1 MRKIVIAP
9 DSFKET
15 LSARQVADI
24 IAAALAPH
32 LPQTELLTVPVADG
46 GEGTLDAL
54 LAATAGRYH
63 YQDVRGPLG
72 APVRA
77 AWGMLGDGDTAV
89 VEMAAASGIAL
100 VAREQRDPLRACSYG
115 TGQLIRA
122 ALDHGAR
129 RLILAIGGSATND
142 GGAGMLA
149 ALGARLLDA
158 AGQPLPPGG
167 AALVNLATLDLAE
180 LDPRLA
186 QCRVDIACDVRN
198 PLLGEHG
205 ASAVFGPQKGATP
218 AMVAQLDA
226 ALAHY
231 AAVLHATTGCDAA
244 NLPGS
249 GAAGGMGA
257 PASSW
262 CWTQQAWPPPY
273 RAPTWSLPAKAG
285 WTGRAPL
292 AKPRWASP
300 RWPHAMVYPPSPSAA
315 RWAMA
320 WTPCN
325 STISAPCLPAWIAS
339 PRWKRRWI
347 TLRPT
352 WRAWPAMSAPC
363 WRSGSACAEQGA
375 GRANYCRW
383 HCEWRWQLS

>member
-54 LAATAGRYH
+54 LAATAGQYH
-63 YQDVRGPLG
+63 YLDVRGPLG
-72 APVRA
+72 TPVPA
-77 AWGMLGDGDTAV
+77 AWGMLGDGETAV

-100 VAREQRDPLRACSYG
+100 VPREQRNPLHACSYG

-167 AALVNLATLDLAE
+167 AALVNLATLDLAG

-186 QCRVDIACDVRN
+186 QCRIDIACDVRN

-231 AAVLHATTGCDAA
+231 AAVLHATTACDAA

-257 PASSW
+257 AALAVLGGRMQPGIELVLDA
-262 CWTQQAWPPPY
+262 
-273 RAPTWSLPAKAG
+273 AG
-285 WTGRAPL
+285 LAAAVQGADLVITGEGRLDGQSAFGKTPVGVATL
-292 AKPRWASP
+292 
-300 RWPHAMVYPPSPSAA
+300 AA
-315 RWAMA
+315 RYGV
-320 WTPCN
+320 P
-325 STISAPCLPAWIAS
+325 TIAIGGALGDGVDALQQHHIRAVFACVD
-339 PRWKRRWI
+339 RI
-347 TLRPT
+347 TTLEAALDNAAANLARV
-352 WRAWPAMSAPC
+352 A
-363 WRSGSACAEQGA
+363 GNVGA
-375 GRANYCRW
+375 LLALGARMR
-383 HCEWRWQLS
+383 